1 MVRLFD
7 QEKSVKYT
15 KMLTCDVVPLYTCS
29 FCVQDPVFEVS
40 PSLRVKIADL
50 GNACWV
56 VSLFLQCTAR
66 TYTLFYSAQYS
77 RYNYYKIIILVNHIC
92 SQ

>member
-29 FCVQDPVFEVS
+29 LCVQDPVFEVS
-40 PSLRVKIADL
+40 SSLRVKIADL

-56 VSLFLQCTAR
+56 VSFFFIQCTA
-66 TYTLFYSAQYS
+66 YTIFFTVH
-77 RYNYYKIIILVNHIC
+77 NIHDTIIIKLVYL
-92 SQ
+92 